1 MEIYLRGCQIV
12 RRYLFV
18 SVVRH
23 RDGFK
28 VVGRVRVRVNR
39 VGMRKSCLRLS
50 FRSVSRLFD
59 SCNTRV
65 LFGKVGNAP
74 CPSQA
79 PFMSFG
85 NPFEVVGG
93 FSSFLSSFRP
103 VSHSCRRHD
112 KADRSSLVPVVHCRA
127 LLQETRPDGTHN
139 RRRCV

>member
-12 RRYLFV
+12 RRNVVV

-28 VVGRVRVRVNR
+28 EVGRVRVNR
-39 VGMRKSCLRLS
+39 VGLRKSCLRLS
-50 FRSVSRLFD
+50 FRSASQLFD

-85 NPFEVVGG
+85 NPFEGVGG

-127 LLQETRPDGTHN
+127 LLQETRPDGTHI
-139 RRRCV
+139 RPWCV